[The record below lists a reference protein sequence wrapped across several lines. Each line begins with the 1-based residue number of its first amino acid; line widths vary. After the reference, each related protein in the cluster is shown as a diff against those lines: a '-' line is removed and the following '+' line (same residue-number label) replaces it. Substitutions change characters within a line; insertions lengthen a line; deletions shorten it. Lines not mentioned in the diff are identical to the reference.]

1 MKHMITLNGRT
12 YEIEVEYAE
21 PMRMDEFKSY
31 APASGTS
38 IPVQVSESAVQ
49 NSTIPVDGDAVVAP
63 MPGTVLKVN
72 VNVGDTVAENTV
84 LCILEA
90 MKMENEIKA
99 PRAGT
104 VKQVLISQGAA
115 VDTGAA
121 LVVLN

>member
-21 PMRMDEFKSY
+21 PMRMDEFKLY
-31 APASGTS
+31 APASGTP
-38 IPVQVSESAVQ
+38 IPVQASGSAVQ
-49 NSTIPVDGDAVVAP
+49 SSTIPVDGDAVAAP

-72 VNVGDTVAENTV
+72 VDVGDTVAENTV

-104 VKQVLISQGAA
+104 VKQVLISQGAS